1 MGEKEGAS
9 QPPAESSCS
18 PADASSPAARQD
30 ERLALARIAAR
41 GDARA
46 TRHLL
51 EMVTPRVLGAIRAV
65 MGPGHPDADD
75 ACQLALIGFVQAL
88 PQFRGECDPTQFAA
102 RIGVRVATATRKR
115 AHTLGARTDLS
126 RKPEEIQVTP
136 DGLAAARRRTLV
148 RSLVDALPEEQGETL
163 ALRVVL
169 GWSLKE
175 ISAASG
181 APVNTIRSRLR
192 LAKDALRKRI
202 VSDPDMLDALDL
214 GEDP

>member
-1 MGEKEGAS
+1 MGERDRAK
-9 QPPAESSCS
+9 CS
-18 PADASSPAARQD
+18 PTDASFSATPPND
-30 ERLALARIAAR
+30 RLALARIAAG

-46 TRHLL
+46 TRALL
-51 EMVTPRVLGAIRAV
+51 ELVAPRVIGAIRAM

-88 PQFRGECDPTQFAA
+88 PQFRGECDPAQFAA
-102 RIGVRVATATRKR
+102 RIGVRVASATRRR
-115 AHTLGARTDLS
+115 ARALGARTDAS
-126 RKPEEIQVTP
+126 TEPEEMHVAP
-136 DGLAAARRRTLV
+136 AAPASARRRTLI
-148 RSLVDALPEEQGETL
+148 RSLLDALPEEQAETL

-192 LAKDALRKRI
+192 LAKDALRRRI
-202 VSDPDMLDALDL
+202 ASDPELADALDL
-214 GEDP
+214 REDA

>member
-1 MGEKEGAS
+1 MGEREGATH
-9 QPPAESSCS
+9 S
-18 PADASSPAARQD
+18 PSDASLSASPQSD
-30 ERLALARIAAR
+30 RLALARVAGG

-46 TRHLL
+46 TRVLL
-51 EMVTPRVLGAIRAV
+51 EIVAPRVIAAVRAV

-88 PQFRGECDPTQFAA
+88 PQFRGECDPAQFAA
-102 RIGVRVATATRKR
+102 RIGVRIATTARKR
-115 AHTLGARTDLS
+115 ARILGARTDGS
-126 RKPEEIQVTP
+126 TEPEEMQVAP
-136 DGLAAARRRTLV
+136 AALASARRRALI
-148 RSLVDALPEEQGETL
+148 RSLLDALPEEQGETL

-192 LAKDALRKRI
+192 LAKNALRRRI
-202 VSDPDMLDALDL
+202 ASDPELAEALDPR
-214 GEDP
+214 EDP

>member
-1 MGEKEGAS
+1 MGEGEGAVGS
-9 QPPAESSCS
+9 AEEPSSS
-18 PADASSPAARQD
+18 ATPHD
-30 ERLALARIAAR
+30 ERLALARLASR

-46 TRHLL
+46 TRLLL
-51 EMVTPRVLGAIRAV
+51 EMVVPRVVGAIRAV
-65 MGPGHPDADD
+65 MGPAHPDADD

-88 PQFRGECDPTQFAA
+88 PQFRGECDPAQFAA
-102 RIGVRVATATRKR
+102 RIGVRVAGATRKR

-126 RKPEEIQVTP
+126 AKPEEIRITP
-136 DGLAAARRRTLV
+136 DGLGAARRRALIRALLDT
-148 RSLVDALPEEQGETL
+148 LPEEQSETL

-192 LAKDALRKRI
+192 LAKEALRRRI
-202 VSDPDMLDALDL
+202 ANDPEIAETLDL
-214 GEDP
+214 REDR